1 MILFQALAGLAG
13 LFLFS
18 FLFVFICELVR
29 KSEIKKEYNQSR
41 CKSVLS
47 LKEFTEKYYNRI

>member
-1 MILFQALAGLAG
+1 MILFQALAG

-18 FLFVFICELVR
+18 FLFAFICELVR

-47 LKEFTEKYYNRI
+47 FKEFTEKYYNRI

>member
-1 MILFQALAGLAG
+1 MILFQALAV

-18 FLFVFICELVR
+18 FLVTFICVLIR
-29 KSEIKKEYNQSR
+29 KSEIKKEYNKCN
-41 CKSVLS
+41 CKSILS